1 MHAMQYDIT
10 LPADYDMGIV
20 RTRVAT
26 RGHLLDDFPGLGLKA
41 YLMRER
47 ADGSPVNQYAPFY
60 LWADPAGMNAF
71 LWGPGFQGIVDDFG
85 RPVVQHWTVLAYDE
99 GPATASAPRAATRR
113 RLPLPAGLAPADAI
127 AAELER
133 HTERA
138 SGDGVVAT
146 ALAVDPR
153 HWELL
158 VLTLWDAPSADAPH
172 SPDIDRFQVLHL
184 SAPGRA
190 GLKAGRAW

>member
-10 LPADYDMGIV
+10 LPADYDMEII
-20 RTRVAT
+20 RKRVAT

-47 ADGSPVNQYAPFY
+47 EDGSPVNQYAPYY
-60 LWADPAGMNAF
+60 LWARAAGMNDF
-71 LWGPGFQGIVDDFG
+71 LWGPGFQGIVNDFG

-99 GPATASAPRAATRR
+99 GPAAAAPPRGATRQR
-113 RLPLPAGLAPADAI
+113 RQLPDGVPPTEAVT
-127 AAELER
+127 AELAR
-133 HTERA
+133 HARESA
-138 SGDGVVAT
+138 DEGVVAR

-158 VLTLWDAPSADAPH
+158 TFTLWADAAPAAA
-172 SPDIDRFQVLHL
+172 PDEPGDRFQVLHL
-184 SAPGRA
+184 SAPGRRD
-190 GLKAGRAW
+190 LPHGRLW